1 MTADY
6 YAKSSNLRIY
16 GKKIV
21 TIATLLNSQ
30 ADITF
35 SFYQVEIVSFDVK
48 RSDPH
53 SAGVARRF

>member
-1 MTADY
+1 ML
-6 YAKSSNLRIY
+6 NLQILEFMV
-16 GKKIV
+16 KKIV

>member
-1 MTADY
+1 ML
-6 YAKSSNLRIY
+6 SLQILEFIV
-16 GKKIV
+16 KKIV

-30 ADITF
+30 ADIIF

-53 SAGVARRF
+53 SEGVAKRF